1 MVVVRSQGRIL
12 ELKTFMADVPDIA
25 VTAVAVIF
33 LERKLDVV
41 FCTVFQLIFTGFDI
55 PDSPRSDDLHI
66 RSEGFD
72 TELETNLVVS
82 FTGSTVT
89 DRNSAFFFCNINEDL
104 CDQRAGHCSTEKVFV
119 LVCRICLYARSD
131 IIVAEFINNVFDI

>member
-1 MVVVRSQGRIL
+1 M
-12 ELKTFMADVPDIA
+12 PDIA

-41 FCTVFQLIFTGFDI
+41 FCTVFQLIFPGFDI
-55 PDSPRSDDLHI
+55 PDSPRSNDLHI

-72 TELETNLVVS
+72 TELETNLIVS
-82 FTGSTVT
+82 FTGSTVA

-104 CDQRAGHCSTEKVFV
+104 CDQRAGHCGTEKVFV
-119 LVCRICLYARSD
+119 LVCSVCLYTRSD
-131 IIVAEFINNVFDI
+131 ILVTEFINNVFDI

>member
-55 PDSPRSDDLHI
+55 PDSPRSDDLQI
-66 RSEGFD
+66 WSKCFD
-72 TELETNLVVS
+72 GKFGLP
-82 FTGSTVT
+82 
-89 DRNSAFFFCNINEDL
+89 R
-104 CDQRAGHCSTEKVFV
+104 R
-119 LVCRICLYARSD
+119 
-131 IIVAEFINNVFDI
+131 